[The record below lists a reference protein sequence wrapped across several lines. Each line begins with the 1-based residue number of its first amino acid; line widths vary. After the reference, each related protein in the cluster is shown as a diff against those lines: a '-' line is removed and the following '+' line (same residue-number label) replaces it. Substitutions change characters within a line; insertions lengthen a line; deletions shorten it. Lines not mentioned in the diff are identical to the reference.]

1 MLLTRK
7 KVNWKNSRLCLL
19 NMRVLLHAEFL
30 HLVSRIQNF
39 KTSLMKKGGCV
50 VTLGI
55 QFLNFFLKLD
65 LKDNPLSHFL
75 LLLPD

>member
-1 MLLTRK
+1 
-7 KVNWKNSRLCLL
+7 
-19 NMRVLLHAEFL
+19 MRVLLHAEFL

-39 KTSLMKKGGCV
+39 QTSLMKKGGCV

-65 LKDNPLSHFL
+65 LKDNLKDKSFSIAFAGLKGNHYIN
-75 LLLPD
+75 D